1 MQEKGRIPSDMKVQ
15 LDAEL
20 MTGSSGILLA
30 DLTPG
35 VANLIS
41 SISRT
46 QVPDMPDRIIAATAL
61 YLDLALITR
70 DAKIK
75 ISGMKTVW

>member
-1 MQEKGRIPSDMKVQ
+1 MKVQ

-41 SISRT
+41 RISRT
-46 QVPDMPDRIIAATAL
+46 QVPDMPDRIIATTAL
-61 YLDLALITR
+61 CLDLALITHE
-70 DAKIK
+70 AKIK
-75 ISGMKTVW
+75 ISGVKTVW